1 MRTYQ
6 GARLI
11 RRIRRQLEQAGR
23 RAEVSL
29 IPVPEWLEGS
39 FDKASLIEI
48 KTFKGSSV
56 QVLHHS
62 VRMPVDEIN
71 IDRIVKRSL
80 HNDGQTVAQIEDIL
94 DILGHPLRKDEG
106 YLMMERFSCNPALV
120 VPVRMIDLIG
130 REHDMSLYLPSSGKH
145 PMPGDGRAQIMNQA
159 HFECDEK
166 RRDANGN
173 PRPVKI
179 GSLFAHYLRHHPAG
193 ASILEQVIPRLAE
206 TIDNADHR
214 DGGSAVTVLQAKTGL
229 PDKRLRWGIK
239 DRTIH
244 IVDHDHTKWAIEKDT
259 ILIKIDLPQ
268 SMVTGLVGKRLSEA
282 IDGLPFDP
290 GLVITHAKL
299 RRAPWSGVSLKI
311 KGSAITPQMLADE
324 LTA

>member
-1 MRTYQ
+1 MKTYK
-6 GARLI
+6 GAHLI
-11 RRIRRQLEQAGR
+11 RRIRRQIEQTGR
-23 RAEVSL
+23 TAEVSL
-29 IPVPEWLEGS
+29 IPVPEWLNGS
-39 FDKASLIEI
+39 YDRATLIEI
-48 KTFKGSSV
+48 KIFKGSSAKI
-56 QVLHHS
+56 LHHS

-71 IDRIVKRSL
+71 IDRIVQRSMN
-80 HNDGQTVAQIEDIL
+80 NDGQTVAQIEEIL
-94 DILGHPLRKDEG
+94 SVFGPSLRKDEG

-130 REHDMSLYLPSSGKH
+130 REHDMSLYLPSSGRH
-145 PMPGDGRAQIMNQA
+145 PMPGDDRAKIMNEA
-159 HFECDEK
+159 HIECDTK
-166 RRDANGN
+166 RRDSNGRQ
-173 PRPVKI
+173 RPVRI
-179 GSLFAHYLRHHPAG
+179 GALFAHYLRHHPAG

-244 IVDHDHTKWAIEKDT
+244 IVDHDHPKWAIEKDT
-259 ILIKIDLPQ
+259 ILIKIALPQ
-268 SMVTGLVGKRLSEA
+268 SMVTGLVGKRLSEV
-282 IDGLPFDP
+282 IDGLPFDS

-311 KGSAITPQMLADE
+311 KGSAITPETLSDE

>member
-1 MRTYQ
+1 MRTYK
-6 GARLI
+6 GAHLI
-11 RRIRRQLEQAGR
+11 RRIRRQIEQAGR

-29 IPVPEWLEGS
+29 IPVPDWLEGS

-48 KTFKGSSV
+48 KTFTGSSV

-80 HNDGQTVAQIEDIL
+80 HNDGQTVAQISDIL
-94 DILGHPLRKDEG
+94 DILGPPLRKEEG

-120 VPVRMIDLIG
+120 VPVRMVDLIG

-145 PMPGDGRAQIMNQA
+145 PMPGDDRAQIMNQA

-166 RRDANGN
+166 RRDASGN
-173 PRPVKI
+173 PRPVKV
-179 GSLFAHYLRHHPAG
+179 GSLFAHYLRHHPEG
-193 ASILEQVIPRLAE
+193 ASILEQVIPLLAE

-214 DGGSAVTVLQAKTGL
+214 EGGSAVTVLQAKTGL
-229 PDKRLRWGIK
+229 PNAGLRWGIK

-244 IVDHDHTKWAIEKDT
+244 IVDHDHARWAIEKDT
-259 ILIKIDLPQ
+259 LLIKVDLPQ
-268 SMVTGLVGKRLSEA
+268 SMVTGLAGKRLGDI
-282 IDGLPFDP
+282 IDGLPLDP
-290 GLVITHAKL
+290 ELVVTHAKL
-299 RRAPWSGVSLKI
+299 RRSPWSGVSLKI
-311 KGSAITPQMLADE
+311 RGTSVCPQKLARE
-324 LTA
+324 LAA